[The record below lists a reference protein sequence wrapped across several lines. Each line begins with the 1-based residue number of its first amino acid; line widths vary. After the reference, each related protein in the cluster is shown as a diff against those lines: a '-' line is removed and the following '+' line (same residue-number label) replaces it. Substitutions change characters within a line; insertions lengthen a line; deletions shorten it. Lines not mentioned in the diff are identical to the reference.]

1 MLAHVNERHRPKGT
15 FTSRA
20 PIDGSPGETGR
31 ARRPV
36 RARMGA
42 MSNAQPASPA
52 PGTPAAPIRAA
63 IAGYGNLGRSVEKLV
78 ALQPDMDLV
87 GIFSRR
93 TNLDT
98 DTPVFDA
105 AVAEEHAADVDLLFL
120 CLGSATD
127 MPEQAAGW
135 ARLFTTV
142 DTYDNHKLIPDH
154 RAAMDAAAREGG
166 NVALI
171 STGWDPGLFSLN
183 RTLASALFTEPQ
195 QHTFWGPG
203 LSQGH
208 SDAVRRIPGVKRG
221 VQYTIPSEAAL
232 DAARSGGAGGLTG
245 KQAHQ
250 RHCYVVADEADH
262 DRIRE
267 AIVTMPDYFVG
278 YETTVT
284 FVDEATFD
292 AEHQGMP
299 HGGHVITSGDL
310 AGSRST
316 VEFTLA
322 LERNPDFTAAAQ
334 IAYGRAAARLNAQG
348 HTGAVTVLEVAPY
361 LLSPTPLD
369 ELVARDV

>member
-1 MLAHVNERHRPKGT
+1 
-15 FTSRA
+15 
-20 PIDGSPGETGR
+20 
-31 ARRPV
+31 
-36 RARMGA
+36 MGA
-42 MSNAQPASPA
+42 MSNAQPAPTTA
-52 PGTPAAPIRAA
+52 PPIRAA

-78 ALQPDMDLV
+78 RLQPDMELV

-93 TNLDT
+93 ANLDT

-105 AVAEEHAADVDLLFL
+105 AAAAEHAADVDVLFL

-127 MPEQAAGW
+127 IPEQGAAW

-142 DTYDNHKLIPDH
+142 DTYDNHRLIPTH
-154 RAAMDAAAREGG
+154 RATMDAAAREGG

-171 STGWDPGLFSLN
+171 STGWDPGLFSVN
-183 RTLASALFTEPQ
+183 RTLAAALFPEPL

-208 SDAVRRIPGVKRG
+208 SDAVRRIPGVKAG

-232 DAARSGGAGGLTG
+232 DAARRGEADGLTA

-250 RHCYVVADEADH
+250 RHCYVVADEADQA
-262 DRIRE
+262 RIRE

-278 YETTVT
+278 YETSV
-284 FVDEATFD
+284 FFIDQATFD

-299 HGGHVITSGDL
+299 HGGHVVTSGDL
-310 AGSRST
+310 AGSHST

-334 IAYGRAAARLNAQG
+334 IAYGRAAVRLAAAG
-348 HTGAVTVLEVAPY
+348 RTGAVTVLEVAPY
-361 LLSPTPLD
+361 LLSPAPLD
-369 ELVARDV
+369 DLIARDV

>member
-1 MLAHVNERHRPKGT
+1 MCVMSSPQPT
-15 FTSRA
+15 A
-20 PIDGSPGETGR
+20 PAAASSP
-31 ARRPV
+31 
-36 RARMGA
+36 
-42 MSNAQPASPA
+42 QPDSPA
-52 PGTPAAPIRAA
+52 TPIRAA

-93 TNLDT
+93 ANLDT

-105 AVAEEHAADVDLLFL
+105 AAAADHTGEIDLLFL

-127 MPEQAAGW
+127 IPEQAADW

-142 DTYDNHKLIPDH
+142 DTYDNHKLIPRH
-154 RAAMDAAAREGG
+154 RATMDAAAREGG
-166 NVALI
+166 HVALI

-183 RTLASALFTEPQ
+183 RTLGSALFPDPQ

-208 SDAVRRIPGVKRG
+208 SDAVRRIPGVEAG
-221 VQYTIPSEAAL
+221 VQYTIPSEPAL
-232 DAARSGGAGGLTG
+232 DDARRGAAGGLTG
-245 KQAHQ
+245 TQAHQ
-250 RHCYVVADEADH
+250 RHCYVVADEADQE
-262 DRIRE
+262 RIRE

-284 FVDEATFD
+284 FVDQATFD